1 MQKFLQDLLEKAIKE
16 KASDIHIEAMKDRGR
31 IRFRIDGVL
40 EEAAAYPLESHRSLL
55 SCIKLKGGMD
65 IAEARTPQDGSIRGR
80 TRDIRIS
87 TLPMLRGEKAVLRLL
102 QPAEEDLR
110 LEQMEFTGEN
120 LSMYKNMYGQ
130 GCGLVL
136 ITGPTGSGKST
147 TLYSTLHKLNKI
159 DRNIITIEDPVEVE
173 IAGINQVQVNKAAGL
188 TFAGG
193 LRSVLRQDPDVIAI
207 GEIRDRETADIA
219 LKAAVTGHLV
229 LSTLHTNSAA
239 GAVVRLIDMGIP
251 PYMVNAGLKGV
262 LAQRLVRRCFKKADC
277 VNDGMK
283 AGTVD
288 VAADRASDDVPDGVP
303 DSAGKSVIYRGR
315 IALHEVLPII
325 PAMRSAISGGAS
337 EEEIFACAR
346 ENLPVRTMAEDAER
360 KVALGLTTAEEVL
373 RVTGLA
379 VGTC

>member
-1 MQKFLQDLLEKAIKE
+1 MQKFLHDLLEKAIIKN
-16 KASDIHIEAMKDRGR
+16 ASDIHVEAVKDRGR
-31 IRFRIDGVL
+31 IRFRVDGVL
-40 EEAAAYPLESHRSLL
+40 EDAGYYPLESHKGLL

-65 IAEARTPQDGSIRGR
+65 IAESRIPQDGSIRGKK
-80 TRDIRIS
+80 RDIRIS
-87 TLPMLRGEKAVLRLL
+87 TLPMLKGEKAVLRLL
-102 QPAEEDLR
+102 QPAGGDLR
-110 LEQMEFTGEN
+110 LEQMEFTEDN
-120 LSMYKNMYGQ
+120 LFMYKNMYEQ

-147 TLYSTLHKLNKI
+147 TLYSTLHKLNN
-159 DRNIITIEDPVEVE
+159 DSRNIVTIEDPVEVE
-173 IAGINQVQVNKAAGL
+173 IAGINQVQVNPAAGL

-219 LKAAVTGHLV
+219 LKAAITGHLV

-239 GAVVRLIDMGIP
+239 GAVVRLIDMGIA

-262 LAQRLVRRCFKKADC
+262 LAQRLVRRCAEK
-277 VNDGMK
+277 G
-283 AGTVD
+283 AGTV
-288 VAADRASDDVPDGVP
+288 
-303 DSAGKSVIYRGR
+303 YRGR

-325 PAMRSAISGGAS
+325 PKMRQVISGGAA

-346 ENLPVRTMAEDAER
+346 KTMPIRTMAEDAER
-360 KVALGLTTAEEVL
+360 KVSLGLTTAEEVL